1 MFSQWQN
8 SLVWSAD
15 VSNLFSADSV
25 IYCTTNK
32 KLFKSND
39 LTEGWKLVK
48 EFESTIISTFVV
60 REKLFVSTEK
70 GLYYSI
76 SPDLNFIRIDSF
88 QNVIYKNYQANG
100 IIYLGT
106 ADGIFST
113 ANFNTFEKVGLE
125 GKRVS
130 SFEYRYEIF
139 YIGTEDGLY
148 STNNFKNYQ
157 KLTEHFEVFSIIPTE
172 TSLILA
178 TSWGILLSKDYKNFT
193 EKKIT
198 DFPFTSSQ
206 VCFRYQNKIFSGLRD
221 WYSGYLYFSNDE
233 GETWN
238 KEISFPCHSYI
249 TCIDSFQSNLVIGTN
264 GGGIYSY
271 INDSWKFQSRGLTG
285 HITAITKNSKYFFA
299 AIENGG
305 VQRSSDAINWEPSP
319 TPIKYPDVYD
329 LYCIDET
336 LYVITSYGTYKS
348 SNNGE
353 TWDPTAFVSGE
364 LCVMTGDAS
373 GIFCAGPSGLYFSSD
388 NLKSCKQLL
397 RSYFL
402 SMYKMG
408 DTILLGS
415 DGIVLISTDLGKNF
429 KSLKSFNKPILSLT
443 ILGTD
448 IFISTFGKGVYKSK
462 DGGNTYEEINA
473 GLDNKRVFSLK
484 IINGKVT
491 CSTDGWNGGIFV
503 WNQSSNTWTKVAIPQ
518 IPNKAVTT
526 VAEFDGKIFAGTWYE
541 GLWSADIVEIIP
553 TSVEHKLLIPNEI
566 FLKQNYPNPFNPV
579 TIINYSIPS
588 TSYVQL
594 KVYDTLGKEIA
605 TLVNE
610 KQVPGNYEVTFNAG
624 KISSGVYFYTLI
636 FNNKIITKKML
647 LTK

>member
-1 MFSQWQN
+1 
-8 SLVWSAD
+8 
-15 VSNLFSADSV
+15 
-25 IYCTTNK
+25 
-32 KLFKSND
+32 
-39 LTEGWKLVK
+39 
-48 EFESTIISTFVV
+48 
-60 REKLFVSTEK
+60 
-70 GLYYSI
+70 
-76 SPDLNFIRIDSF
+76 
-88 QNVIYKNYQANG
+88 
-100 IIYLGT
+100 
-106 ADGIFST
+106 
-113 ANFNTFEKVGLE
+113 
-125 GKRVS
+125 
-130 SFEYRYEIF
+130 
-139 YIGTEDGLY
+139 
-148 STNNFKNYQ
+148 
-157 KLTEHFEVFSIIPTE
+157 
-172 TSLILA
+172 
-178 TSWGILLSKDYKNFT
+178 
-193 EKKIT
+193 
-198 DFPFTSSQ
+198 
-206 VCFRYQNKIFSGLRD
+206 
-221 WYSGYLYFSNDE
+221 
-233 GETWN
+233 
-238 KEISFPCHSYI
+238 
-249 TCIDSFQSNLVIGTN
+249 
-264 GGGIYSY
+264 
-271 INDSWKFQSRGLTG
+271 
-285 HITAITKNSKYFFA
+285 
-299 AIENGG
+299 
-305 VQRSSDAINWEPSP
+305 
-319 TPIKYPDVYD
+319 
-329 LYCIDET
+329 
-336 LYVITSYGTYKS
+336 
-348 SNNGE
+348 
-353 TWDPTAFVSGE
+353 
-364 LCVMTGDAS
+364 
-373 GIFCAGPSGLYFSSD
+373 
-388 NLKSCKQLL
+388 
-397 RSYFL
+397 
-402 SMYKMG
+402 MYKMG

-610 KQVPGNYEVTFNAG
+610 KLVPGNYEVTFNAG